1 MDVTDL
7 IPFST
12 ALRERS
18 RNAHSGSEHAGFM
31 SDLMR
36 GKIEK
41 FSIDTL
47 VNMVAATGRHVQ
59 VEVAEE
65 LEAA

>member
-1 MDVTDL
+1 MDVTEL

-36 GKIEK
+36 GKGTR
-41 FSIDTL
+41 DD
-47 VNMVAATGRHVQ
+47 
-59 VEVAEE
+59 
-65 LEAA
+65 